1 MTEETGVQPLRER
14 CTETLR
20 RLAALARPQGSD
32 WLDLDLGMG
41 QFKAM
46 LVLTDSGR
54 QTVGGLGRALGIA
67 EPSASLLVEKLV
79 ARGLAAREIDR
90 EDRRR
95 ILVEPTEEG
104 RDLMS
109 RLRQTR
115 EDQIGAWLGALE
127 EAELRA
133 LLVGLEALLRVME
146 TGRRP
151 E

>member
-1 MTEETGVQPLRER
+1 MTEEIEAQPLIES
-14 CTETLR
+14 CTEALR
-20 RLAALARPQGSD
+20 RLAGLARPHGSD

-46 LVLTDSGR
+46 LVLTDRGR

-67 EPSASLLVEKLV
+67 DPSASLLVEKLV
-79 ARGLAAREIDR
+79 ARGLAVRQIDP

-95 ILVEPTEEG
+95 ILVEPTEAG
-104 RDLMS
+104 RSLMS

-115 EDQIGAWLGALE
+115 EDQIVAWLEALDE
-127 EAELRA
+127 DELRA

-146 TGRRP
+146 VGRRP